1 LGINGELLIGV
12 QDKRLQDVDRDL
24 AIIVG
29 VLGWAAETGRE
40 FIGQRAGEALLRLRA
55 QGRRIGGPPSEQA
68 GRKIVDLVAGGDPL
82 KDARGSWAWATARRD
97 AACQGIPMRVRM
109 GGQAGET
116 RKTPGAC

>member
-1 LGINGELLIGV
+1 M
-12 QDKRLQDVDRDL
+12 
-24 AIIVG
+24 
-29 VLGWAAETGRE
+29 
-40 FIGQRAGEALLRLRA
+40 LRLRA

-109 GGQAGET
+109 GDRPGKREKHQ
-116 RKTPGAC
+116 GAC